1 MARGNGTYHP
11 SEISYWDKSQEV
23 GRIEVFGAV
32 VTATIDDTDVVN
44 FDAQS
49 TLWSAFVTKANAMAL
64 GLVRS
69 TRWVNEIIVNANPA
83 KEDIN
88 QGALREVKLQVKYID
103 NTTQKAY
110 TVSLPTL
117 DLSKVT
123 YLPLVGDDAVALDTP
138 TAMADFVTAFEAFV
152 VAPDTG
158 NPVTV
163 REASVIGRNI

>member
-11 SEISYWDKSQEV
+11 SEITYWDKSQEV
-23 GRIEVFGAV
+23 GRFEVYGAV
-32 VTATIDDTDVVN
+32 VTATIDDIDVVN
-44 FDAQS
+44 WDDEN
-49 TLWSAFVTKANAMAL
+49 TLWSALVTKANGMVL

-69 TRWVNEIIVNANPA
+69 SRFVNEVITNANPDKA
-83 KEDIN
+83 DIN
-88 QGALREVKLQVKYID
+88 QGALREVKLQIKYID

-110 TVSLPTL
+110 SVTLPTL

-123 YLPLVGDDAVALDTP
+123 YLPIVGDDAVSI
-138 TAMADFVTAFEAFV
+138 TAPSAMVDFVAAFEGYA

-158 NPVTV
+158 NPVTI

>member
-11 SEISYWDKSQEV
+11 SEITYWDKSQEV
-23 GRIEVFGAV
+23 GRFEIYGAV
-32 VTATIDDTDVVN
+32 VTATYDAPDVVN
-44 FDAQS
+44 FTAQG
-49 TLWSAFVTKANAMAL
+49 TLWAALVTKANAMAL
-64 GLVRS
+64 GLPRS
-69 TRWVNEIIVNANPA
+69 SRWVNEVIVNANPA
-83 KEDIN
+83 KDDIN

-110 TVSLPTL
+110 TASLPTL
-117 DLSKVT
+117 DLSKVE
-123 YLPLVGDDAVALDTP
+123 YLPIVGDDVVSITSP
-138 TAMADFVTAFEAFV
+138 TAMADFVAAFEGYV